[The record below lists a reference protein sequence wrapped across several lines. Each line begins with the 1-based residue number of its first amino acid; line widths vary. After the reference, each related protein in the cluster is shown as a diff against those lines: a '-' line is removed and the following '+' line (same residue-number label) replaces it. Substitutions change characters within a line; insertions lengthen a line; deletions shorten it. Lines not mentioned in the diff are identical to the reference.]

1 MIPAVTAIR
10 APARSDRRA
19 AGRGGLVLLVLLAAG
34 CGARAVPRPRG
45 TLVNASGA
53 ELTDVT
59 FLGGRGPLAPSIARI
74 APGDSAGDT
83 LGVEGEDAV
92 LVSFVA
98 DGMARVSADSAFL
111 ARRGGYEV
119 RFAVDST
126 LTARV
131 VSVRLSH

>member
-1 MIPAVTAIR
+1 V
-10 APARSDRRA
+10 RRW
-19 AGRGGLVLLVLLAAG
+19 GFVLLVLLGAG
-34 CGARAVPRPRG
+34 CGPRAAQRPRA

-83 LGVEGEDAV
+83 LGVEAEDAV

-98 DGMARVSADSAFL
+98 DGHACVSVDSACVG
-111 ARRGGYEV
+111 RRGAYQA
-119 RFAVDST
+119 RFVVDST
-126 LTARV
+126 LTAR
-131 VSVRLSH
+131 STGLRPGR